1 MTDVLIIGAGP
12 SGLACAIEARKAG
25 LSAIVLDK
33 GSIVDAI
40 RRFPTNLVWFS
51 TPELLEVGDVPF
63 VISTVR
69 PSRVDT
75 IKYYQRVVLHYGLD
89 VRTLDAVEEVIQL
102 AEGFSVI
109 TASGRR
115 YAALNVVVATGYYD
129 DPNRLGVP
137 GEDLPIVSHYYREPY
152 EFFGKQVTVIGGRNS
167 AVEAALDLYRN
178 GVKVTLIHRGPELSK
193 GVKYWILPDIEN
205 RIKNGEISA
214 HFSATVSEIRTEGVR
229 IRTPDGEREV
239 PSDYSFV
246 LIGFHPDTR
255 HLQRYGVQINPET
268 LGPVHNEQTL
278 ETNVAGLF
286 VCGSIV
292 AGKNNN
298 KIFVENG
305 RLHGRNVIDAIIR
318 RRKSRQRLP

>member
-12 SGLACAIEARKAG
+12 SGLACAIEAKKAG
-25 LSAIVLDK
+25 LSVIVIDK

-51 TPELLEVGDVPF
+51 TPELLEIGEVPF
-63 VISTVR
+63 VITTVR
-69 PSRVDT
+69 PTRVDT
-75 IKYYQRVVLHYGLD
+75 IKYYQRVAVQYGLD
-89 VRTLDAVEEVIQL
+89 VRTLDAVEVVRKSGVTFEVVT
-102 AEGFSVI
+102 E
-109 TASGRR
+109 SGRR
-115 YAALNVVVATGYYD
+115 YPARNVVVATGYYD

-137 GEDLPIVSHYYREPY
+137 GEDLPNVAHYYREPY
-152 EFFGKQVTVIGGRNS
+152 EFFGRNIAVIGGRNS

-178 GVKVTLIHRGPELSK
+178 GANVTLIHRGEELSK

-205 RIKNGEISA
+205 RIKNGEITA
-214 HFSATVSEIRTEGVR
+214 HFNSTAKEIRQDGVS
-229 IRTPDGEREV
+229 IDTPNGEKFV
-239 PSDYSFV
+239 PSDFSFV

-255 HLQRYGVQINPET
+255 HLQSYGVQINPET
-268 LGPVHNEQTL
+268 LGPVHNEETL
-278 ETNVAGLF
+278 ETNVAGLY

-305 RLHGRNVIDAIIR
+305 RLHGKVVIDAILR
-318 RRKSRQRLP
+318 RRRSEVRQ